1 MNYKI
6 MLHFP
11 PDTLRLPHTST
22 CVTPDVIGKKHDPI
36 PHAMT
41 LVALYNNPSWALKL
55 KNIETQLQH
64 LWTKINHVQPHTPL
78 SQTIPTTTT
87 SDLDITPTTP
97 NIGLLSYGVSHLRD
111 LADIHQDATCDFLLE
126 KFIIFENLRKLKI
139 QNPHLMIADLQ
150 QIFET
155 RGEKHESYIA
165 QNRVDCTRKIFKDF
179 IFSELD
185 KNTGSSLVCCP
196 LYYFQKLKAAYTDD
210 TDHYLRVD
218 EPETQI
224 LERWRLK
231 LLLINPVK
239 TKKKENATYANTR
252 ELDSPSHLGQM
263 HNYRKLTYYSK
274 IKISLSTDRLLLISH
289 TRIKH
294 Y

>member
-1 MNYKI
+1 
-6 MLHFP
+6 
-11 PDTLRLPHTST
+11 
-22 CVTPDVIGKKHDPI
+22 
-36 PHAMT
+36 
-41 LVALYNNPSWALKL
+41 
-55 KNIETQLQH
+55 
-64 LWTKINHVQPHTPL
+64 
-78 SQTIPTTTT
+78 
-87 SDLDITPTTP
+87 
-97 NIGLLSYGVSHLRD
+97 
-111 LADIHQDATCDFLLE
+111 
-126 KFIIFENLRKLKI
+126 
-139 QNPHLMIADLQ
+139 MIADLQ
-150 QIFET
+150 QVFET
-155 RGEKHESYIA
+155 RGEKHDSYIA

-239 TKKKENATYANTR
+239 TKKKENATFANTR

-274 IKISLSTDRLLLISH
+274 IKISLSTDRLLLTSH